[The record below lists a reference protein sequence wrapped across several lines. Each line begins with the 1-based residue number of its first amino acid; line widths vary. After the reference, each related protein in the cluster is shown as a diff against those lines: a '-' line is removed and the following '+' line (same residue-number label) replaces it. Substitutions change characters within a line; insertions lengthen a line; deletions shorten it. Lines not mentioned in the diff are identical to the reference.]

1 MHGRGNDTHV
11 RERHCVHLPR
21 RRNKVVMLRIRNLKC
36 YYGRIRAI
44 NGVSLSVRPRE
55 LIALIGANGAGKS
68 TLLQTLSGLLP
79 SWEGEI
85 HFEKQSLRGMKP
97 PAIVE
102 QGISLVPEGRLLFPP
117 MSVLDNL
124 KLGAYRRYRR
134 REHARVEEDL
144 EEVMQLFPVLRERS
158 KQQAG
163 TLSGGE
169 QQMVA
174 IGRALMARPRLLL
187 LDEPSMGL
195 APFLVRLILDV
206 LVQLKERGMT
216 ILLVEQNARAAL
228 QIADRGYV
236 LENGRVVLEGNGS
249 DLLADQDVKR
259 AYLGKDYREFYDGRA

>member
-1 MHGRGNDTHV
+1 
-11 RERHCVHLPR
+11 
-21 RRNKVVMLRIRNLKC
+21 MLRIRNLKC

-44 NGVSLSVRPRE
+44 NGVSLSVRPKE

-68 TLLQTLSGLLP
+68 TMLQTIAGLLP
-79 SWEGEI
+79 HWEGEI
-85 HFEKQSLRGMKP
+85 QLEKESLQGLKP
-97 PAIVE
+97 PGIVKR
-102 QGISLVPEGRLLFPP
+102 GISLVPEGRMLFPP

-124 KLGAYRRYRR
+124 KLGAYLRYRR
-134 REHARVEEDL
+134 REHSQIAEDL
-144 EEVMQLFPVLRERS
+144 EMVLDLFPVLRERA
-158 KQQAG
+158 KQPAG

-195 APFLVRLILDV
+195 APFLVRTILNI
-206 LVQLKERGMT
+206 LVQLREQGMT

-236 LENGRVVLEGNGS
+236 LENGRIVLDGPAA

-259 AYLGKDYREFYDGRA
+259 AYLGKDYREFNEGRA